1 MFTIILKK
9 IWLDRPTLL
18 LYYWWCCNYRFIVF
32 IITDIPI
39 IIVFIITDIP
49 IIIIII
55 NLADF

>member
-1 MFTIILKK
+1 M
-9 IWLDRPTLL
+9 
-18 LYYWWCCNYRFIVF
+18 F